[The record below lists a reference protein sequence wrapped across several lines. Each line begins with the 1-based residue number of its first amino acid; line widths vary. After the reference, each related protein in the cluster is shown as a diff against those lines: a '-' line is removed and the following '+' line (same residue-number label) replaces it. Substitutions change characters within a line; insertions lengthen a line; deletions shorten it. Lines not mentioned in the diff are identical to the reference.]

1 MVMRNISF
9 LPGTGR
15 GTVRRTVEGH
25 ARRTGL
31 NDVANH
37 SGYVLEHM
45 TGRNPHHLHSLAS
58 KPRVSRSI
66 AFGTIAS
73 VMRKSIEFDRNAN
86 LGAKE
91 IQHVATCGMLSP
103 KFEATGSLAQF
114 APQQAFGQ
122 RQFTAQS
129 SRAFDSLSRS
139 GEHSALP
146 STMLRMVP
154 LPVPGRNDGGTGG
167 YI

>member
-25 ARRTGL
+25 ARRADIGDIL
-31 NDVANH
+31 HH
-37 SGYVLEHM
+37 STDIHKHVPRWN
-45 TGRNPHHLHSLAS
+45 THHFYSLPS
-58 KPRVSRSI
+58 QPRVTRAIPFWAI
-66 AFGTIAS
+66 ACVVRETVHLNRDANFGT
-73 VMRKSIEFDRNAN
+73 
-86 LGAKE
+86 KE
-91 IQHVATCGMLSP
+91 VEHIGTCRMLSS
-103 KFEATGSLAQF
+103 KLEAAGSLAQF

-154 LPVPGRNDGGTGG
+154 LPVPGRNEGGNGG